1 MWLCLKG
8 KELMMRGYLKD
19 NNDHLYSNYYMQ
31 DININA
37 LHILTNFSPHNNETE
52 GPYDFE

>member
-1 MWLCLKG
+1 
-8 KELMMRGYLKD
+8 MMRGYLKD